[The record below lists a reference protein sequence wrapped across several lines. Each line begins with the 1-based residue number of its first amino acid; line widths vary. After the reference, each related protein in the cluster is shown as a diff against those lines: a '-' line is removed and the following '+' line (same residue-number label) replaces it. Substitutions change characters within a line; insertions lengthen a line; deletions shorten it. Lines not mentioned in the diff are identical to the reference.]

1 MLAATGGMVALL
13 LAGCAQ
19 PQIASSTDTQ
29 MMSAEKAFAYPGP
42 GGPAITAVLERR
54 YANAIQQE
62 IALATSAH
70 TSGQNMLRVQ
80 LFGPVDTKTT
90 GQTRLRDGFLPPSN
104 ISTELRQLFPGIR
117 MARSPYYVQNRYGP
131 FGYAVGRSTAGDTC
145 IYAWQRLTST
155 GSTQTLIG
163 NKGSVQI
170 RLRLCDQSLPEHRL
184 LQTMYDF
191 TISSYFQSSG
201 WNPYGDA
208 NPPDPLLGKSGA
220 PIYPAAAGGPAV
232 PDVRPAPVAAPVR
245 SSARGSP
252 ARTQQ
257 ALPQPVGPVVP
268 PPPVSGAPGAEIPQ
282 TTTGKQVVVPS
293 PRAAVIV
300 PPPPCDPTTTNC
312 R

>member
-1 MLAATGGMVALL
+1 M

-19 PQIASSTDTQ
+19 PQVASLTDTQ

-54 YANAIQQE
+54 FANAIQQE

-80 LFGPVDTKTT
+80 LYGPVDTKTT
-90 GQTRLRDGFLPPSN
+90 GQTALREGFLPPSN
-104 ISTELRQLFPGIR
+104 IGTELRQLFPGVR
-117 MARSPYYVQNRYGP
+117 MQRSPFYVQNRYGP
-131 FGYAVGRSTAGDTC
+131 FGYAVGRSASGDTC

-163 NKGSVQI
+163 NKGSIQI
-170 RLRLCDQSLPEHRL
+170 RLRLCDQSLPEERL
-184 LQTMYDF
+184 LQTMYEF
-191 TISSYFQSSG
+191 TISSYFQTGG

-208 NPPDPLLGKSGA
+208 SPPDPSLGKSGA
-220 PIYPAAAGGPAV
+220 PIYPTPAGGPAM
-232 PDVRPAPVAAPVR
+232 PNAAPAPVAAPVK
-245 SSARGSP
+245 SSARVSP
-252 ARTQQ
+252 ARSQP

-268 PPPVSGAPGAEIPQ
+268 PPPVARAAGAETLP
-282 TTTGKQVVVPS
+282 TTTSGQIAPPS
-293 PRAAVIV
+293 PGTAVTV